1 MFDFNSIFLIS
12 IIFLLAGF
20 VKGASGIGLPAISL
34 AFLTMF
40 MGIKV
45 AIALVVMPG
54 LLTNFWQV
62 FGKFKLKNIIMR
74 MWPLLICL
82 FIFSLLG
89 ARVLV
94 NNSEILT
101 LLLGI
106 ILIFYA
112 SFSIINKKKI
122 IISIRYEKLIG
133 ACAGALGGF
142 FGGSTGTFIFPLALY
157 VYSLKMDKDEFL
169 QSIALVLISA
179 SLFLGIA
186 LTGNK
191 LLTLELFIYSTY
203 AVLPSFIGMYVGR
216 KLQFKLNEDLFRKM
230 FLFVLIIVGFLII
243 NKAII

>member
-40 MGIKV
+40 IGIKT

>member
-12 IIFLLAGF
+12 VIFLFAGF
-20 VKGASGIGLPAISL
+20 VKGTSGIGLPAISL

-62 FGKFKLKNIIMR
+62 FGRFKIKNIIIR
-74 MWPLLICL
+74 MWPLLIFL

-89 ARVLV
+89 ARILV

-101 LLLGI
+101 LLLGV
-106 ILIFYA
+106 ILSFYA
-112 SFSIINKKKI
+112 TISLIKKNEITIPVK
-122 IISIRYEKLIG
+122 YEKLIG
-133 ACAGALGGF
+133 AFAGALGGF

-157 VYSLKMDKDEFL
+157 VYSLKMNKNEFL
-169 QSIALVLISA
+169 QTIALVLISA

-191 LLTLELFIYSTY
+191 LWTLELFLYSSY
-203 AVLPSFIGMYVGR
+203 AVLPSFIGMYIGR
-216 KLQFKLNEDLFRKM
+216 NLQFILNEDLFRKI
-230 FLFVLIIVGFLII
+230 FLFVLIIIGLLIM
-243 NKAII
+243 NKAIF

>member
-12 IIFLLAGF
+12 VIFLFAGF
-20 VKGASGIGLPAISL
+20 VKGTSGIGLPAISL

-62 FGKFKLKNIIMR
+62 FGKFKIKNIIIR
-74 MWPLLICL
+74 MYPLLIFL
-82 FIFSLLG
+82 FIFSLIG
-89 ARVLV
+89 ARILV

-101 LLLGI
+101 LLLGV
-106 ILIFYA
+106 ILSFYA
-112 SFSIINKKKI
+112 TISLIKKNEITIPVK
-122 IISIRYEKLIG
+122 YEKLIG
-133 ACAGALGGF
+133 AFAGALGGF

-157 VYSLKMDKDEFL
+157 VYSLKMKKNEFL
-169 QSIALVLISA
+169 QTIALVLISA

-191 LLTLELFIYSTY
+191 LWTLELFLYSSY
-203 AVLPSFIGMYVGR
+203 AVLPSFIGMYIGR
-216 KLQFKLNEDLFRKM
+216 NLQFLLNEDLFRKI
-230 FLFVLIIVGFLII
+230 FLFVLIIIGLLIM
-243 NKAII
+243 NKAIF

>member
-12 IIFLLAGF
+12 VIFLFAGF
-20 VKGASGIGLPAISL
+20 VKGTSGIGLPAISL

-62 FGKFKLKNIIMR
+62 FGRFKIKNIIIR
-74 MWPLLICL
+74 MWPLLIFL

-89 ARVLV
+89 ARILV

-101 LLLGI
+101 LLLGV
-106 ILIFYA
+106 ILSFYA
-112 SFSIINKKKI
+112 TISLIKKNEITIPVK
-122 IISIRYEKLIG
+122 YEKLIG
-133 ACAGALGGF
+133 AFAGALGGF

-157 VYSLKMDKDEFL
+157 VYSLKMNKNEFL
-169 QSIALVLISA
+169 QTIALVLISA

-191 LLTLELFIYSTY
+191 LWTLELFLYSSY
-203 AVLPSFIGMYVGR
+203 AVLPSFIGMYIGR
-216 KLQFKLNEDLFRKM
+216 NLQFLLNEDLFRKI
-230 FLFVLIIVGFLII
+230 FLFVLIIIGLLIM
-243 NKAII
+243 NKAIF

>member
-12 IIFLLAGF
+12 VIFLFAGF
-20 VKGASGIGLPAISL
+20 VKGTSGIGLPAISL

-62 FGKFKLKNIIMR
+62 FGRFKIKNIIIR
-74 MWPLLICL
+74 MWPLLIFL

-89 ARVLV
+89 ARILV

-101 LLLGI
+101 LLLGV
-106 ILIFYA
+106 ILSFYA
-112 SFSIINKKKI
+112 TISLIKKNEITIPVK
-122 IISIRYEKLIG
+122 YEKLIG
-133 ACAGALGGF
+133 AFAGAFGGF

-157 VYSLKMDKDEFL
+157 VYSLKMNKNEFL
-169 QSIALVLISA
+169 QTIALVLISA

-191 LLTLELFIYSTY
+191 LWTLELFLYSSY
-203 AVLPSFIGMYVGR
+203 AVLPSFIGMYIGR
-216 KLQFKLNEDLFRKM
+216 NLQFLLNEDLFRKI
-230 FLFVLIIVGFLII
+230 FLFVLIIIGLLIM
-243 NKAII
+243 NKAIF

>member
-12 IIFLLAGF
+12 VIFLFAGF
-20 VKGASGIGLPAISL
+20 VKGTSGIGLPAISL

-62 FGKFKLKNIIMR
+62 FGRFKIKNIIIR
-74 MWPLLICL
+74 MWPLLIFL

-89 ARVLV
+89 ARILV

-101 LLLGI
+101 LLLGV
-106 ILIFYA
+106 ILSFYA
-112 SFSIINKKKI
+112 TISLIKKNEITIPVK
-122 IISIRYEKLIG
+122 YEKLIG
-133 ACAGALGGF
+133 AFAGAFGGF

-157 VYSLKMDKDEFL
+157 VYSLKMNKNEFL
-169 QSIALVLISA
+169 QTIALVLISA

-191 LLTLELFIYSTY
+191 LWTLELFLYSSY
-203 AVLPSFIGMYVGR
+203 AVLPSFIGMYIGR
-216 KLQFKLNEDLFRKM
+216 NLLFILNEDLFRKI
-230 FLFVLIIVGFLII
+230 FLFVLIIIGLLIM
-243 NKAII
+243 NKAIF

>member
-12 IIFLLAGF
+12 VIFLFAGF
-20 VKGASGIGLPAISL
+20 VKGTSGIGLPAISL

-62 FGKFKLKNIIMR
+62 FGRFKIKNIIIR
-74 MWPLLICL
+74 MWPLLIFL

-89 ARVLV
+89 ARILV

-101 LLLGI
+101 LLLGV
-106 ILIFYA
+106 ILSFYA
-112 SFSIINKKKI
+112 TISLIKKNEITIPVK
-122 IISIRYEKLIG
+122 YEKLIG
-133 ACAGALGGF
+133 AFAGAFGGF

-157 VYSLKMDKDEFL
+157 VYSLKMNKNEFL
-169 QSIALVLISA
+169 QTIALVLISA

-191 LLTLELFIYSTY
+191 LWTLELFLYSSY
-203 AVLPSFIGMYVGR
+203 AVLPSFIGMYIGR
-216 KLQFKLNEDLFRKM
+216 NLQFILNEDLFRKI
-230 FLFVLIIVGFLII
+230 FLFVLIIIGLLIM
-243 NKAII
+243 NKAIF

>member
-1 MFDFNSIFLIS
+1 MFDFNSILLIS
-12 IIFLLAGF
+12 VIFLFAGF
-20 VKGASGIGLPAISL
+20 VKGTSGIGLPAISL

-62 FGKFKLKNIIMR
+62 FGRFKIKNIIIR
-74 MWPLLICL
+74 MWPLLIFL

-89 ARVLV
+89 ARILV

-101 LLLGI
+101 LLLGV
-106 ILIFYA
+106 ILSFYA
-112 SFSIINKKKI
+112 TISLIKKNEI
-122 IISIRYEKLIG
+122 TIPVRYEKLIG
-133 ACAGALGGF
+133 AFAGALGGF

-157 VYSLKMDKDEFL
+157 VYSLKMNKNEFL
-169 QSIALVLISA
+169 QTIALVLISA

-191 LLTLELFIYSTY
+191 LWTLELFLYSSY
-203 AVLPSFIGMYVGR
+203 AVLPSFIGMYIGR
-216 KLQFKLNEDLFRKM
+216 NLQFILNEDLFRKI
-230 FLFVLIIVGFLII
+230 FLFVLMIIGLLII
-243 NKAII
+243 NKAIF

>member
-74 MWPLLICL
+74 MWPLLVCL

>member
-12 IIFLLAGF
+12 VIFLFAGF
-20 VKGASGIGLPAISL
+20 VKGTSGIGLPAISL

-62 FGKFKLKNIIMR
+62 FGRFKIKNIIIR
-74 MWPLLICL
+74 MWPLLIFL

-89 ARVLV
+89 ARILV

-101 LLLGI
+101 LLLGV
-106 ILIFYA
+106 ILSFYA
-112 SFSIINKKKI
+112 TISLIKKNEITIPVK
-122 IISIRYEKLIG
+122 YEKLIG
-133 ACAGALGGF
+133 AFAGAFGGF

-157 VYSLKMDKDEFL
+157 VYSLKMNKNEFL
-169 QSIALVLISA
+169 QTIALVLISA

-191 LLTLELFIYSTY
+191 LWTLELFLYSSY
-203 AVLPSFIGMYVGR
+203 AVLPSFIGMYIGR
-216 KLQFKLNEDLFRKM
+216 NLQFILNEDLFRKI
-230 FLFVLIIVGFLII
+230 FLFVLIIIGLLII
-243 NKAII
+243 NKAIF

>member
-12 IIFLLAGF
+12 IIFLRAGF

-40 MGIKV
+40 IGIKT

-62 FGKFKLKNIIMR
+62 FGKFKIKNIIIR
-74 MWPLLICL
+74 LWPLLICL

-106 ILIFYA
+106 ILTSYA
-112 SFSIINKKKI
+112 SFSLINKKNI
-122 IISIRYEKLIG
+122 IIPLRYEKVIG

-191 LLTLELFIYSTY
+191 LWTLELFIYSTY
-203 AVLPSFIGMYVGR
+203 ATLPSFAGMYVGR
-216 KLQFKLNEDLFRKM
+216 KLQFKLNEEFFRKL
-230 FLFVLIIVGFLII
+230 FLFVLIVVGFLII
-243 NKAII
+243 NKAVI